1 MQAWNI
7 VLLGY
12 LSGVWRRRW
21 YAVAVAWTV
30 CVFGWIGVALMPD
43 RYSVDAKVYIDTDT
57 LMEPLLKGM
66 TVQVNSDQRVQI
78 MLHSLLTRPNL
89 EQIERLVDHSAD
101 TMSAGDMEATLQRL
115 ERDISVKAL
124 STKNLFEIS
133 YSNSDPDF
141 AEAVTQALVNLL
153 LESNVGDKRR
163 EMEEAQSF
171 LNTKISEYEGLLRD
185 AEKRRAEFKEKY
197 IEQLGGEHPDANRVD
212 AARTELERATRDLE
226 TATIRRNNLKGQLA
240 QLPATLS
247 IDAAAPVI
255 IGNSGGGLN
264 GWESDRVSLIQ
275 RIREEQKSLDELK
288 SRFTD
293 AHPDVMAASKLL
305 TDLKAKLQSL
315 PAEGAHGGGGGGGG
329 ARQQSVS
336 NPVYEQLRIKLAD
349 EEGNVTLAEH
359 HLADAKAKVEH
370 EKQQLE
376 GAADV
381 EAKYTDLD
389 RDYGI
394 VRKNYEE
401 LLERRE
407 SARLS
412 AAVDNRRTNIS
423 FRLIEPPHRS
433 ERPVAPNRPL
443 FNTAI
448 LVLAIGAGIG
458 LALALSIH
466 ASAFITGGE
475 LSEAFGLPVIG
486 IVTRLQRGDD
496 RRRSTGVAFRFGVA
510 CVSLCFCYVG
520 VLALLKTSLH
530 LKHLLSI

>member
-7 VLLGY
+7 MILGY

-21 YAVAVAWTV
+21 YAIAVAWLV
-30 CVFGWIGVALMPD
+30 CALGWAGVALMPD

-66 TVQVNSDQRVQI
+66 TVPVNSDQRVQI

-89 EQIERLVDHSAD
+89 EQIERLVDRHAD
-101 TMSAGDMEATLQRL
+101 SLPPAEMDATLQRL
-115 ERDISVKAL
+115 EREIIVRPL
-124 STKNLFEIS
+124 GTKNLFEIS
-133 YSNSDPDF
+133 YSSSDPDY

-153 LESNVGDKRR
+153 LESNAGTKRI
-163 EMEEAQSF
+163 EMEDAQSF
-171 LNTKISEYEGLLRD
+171 LNSKLTEYEGLLRD
-185 AEKRRAEFKEKY
+185 AEQRRAQFKEKY
-197 IEQLGGEHPDANRVD
+197 IELLGGEHPDANRMD
-212 AARTELERATRDLE
+212 LARQELEKSQRDLE
-226 TATIRRNNLKGQLA
+226 TATIRRNNLKTQLA
-240 QLPATLS
+240 TMPATLS
-247 IDAAAPVI
+247 VDAAPPVVV
-255 IGNSGGGLN
+255 GGGGLN

-275 RIREEQKSLDELK
+275 RIREQQKTLDELK

-305 TDLKAKLQSL
+305 GDLKAKLL
-315 PAEGAHGGGGGGGG
+315 ETPNDPGHGGPGG
-329 ARQQSVS
+329 ARQQGVS
-336 NPVYEQLRIKLAD
+336 NPVYEQLRIRLAD
-349 EEGNVTLAEH
+349 EEGNLTLAER
-359 HLADAKAKVEH
+359 HLEDAKAKVEH
-370 EKQQLE
+370 EKQQAE
-376 GAADV
+376 VAAEV
-381 EAKYTDLD
+381 EAKYSDLD

-412 AAVDNRRTNIS
+412 EAVENRRNNIS

-433 ERPVAPNRPL
+433 ERPVAPNRTL
-443 FNTAI
+443 FNTAV
-448 LVLAIGAGIG
+448 LVLAIGAGLG

-466 ASAFITGGE
+466 AGAFITGSE

-496 RRRSTGVAFRFGVA
+496 RRRATAIVFRFGMA

-520 VLALLKTSLH
+520 VLALLKTSLN